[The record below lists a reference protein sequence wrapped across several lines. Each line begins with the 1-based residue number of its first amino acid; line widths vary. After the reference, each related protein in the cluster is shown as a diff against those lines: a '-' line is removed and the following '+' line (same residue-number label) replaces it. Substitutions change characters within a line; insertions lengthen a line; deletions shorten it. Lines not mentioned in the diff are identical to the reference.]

1 MVVAREGKAGRRTR
15 KPDPDAEA
23 RKAHYLQSKQTAK
36 DIKSGTTVKAIGST
50 GTASNKTLTTGT
62 KTTQS
67 QHQGLVKPGVS
78 GKSTP
83 KPGKSPATSGKST
96 PRFSKSP
103 SVSGKSTPKSIKSPS
118 VSGTTTP
125 KARSSTPV
133 NDPKNK
139 PKPDSKPKN
148 KAVNEK
154 LENASNTKPKPKI
167 DKKLLQKKQTLS
179 LN

>member
-67 QHQGLVKPGVS
+67 QHQGLVK
-78 GKSTP
+78 
-83 KPGKSPATSGKST
+83 
-96 PRFSKSP
+96 
-103 SVSGKSTPKSIKSPS
+103 
-118 VSGTTTP
+118 
-125 KARSSTPV
+125 ARVLVANQLLNLVRVQQPV
-133 NDPKNK
+133 
-139 PKPDSKPKN
+139 
-148 KAVNEK
+148 
-154 LENASNTKPKPKI
+154 ASQ
-167 DKKLLQKKQTLS
+167 LHVLVRVHL
-179 LN
+179 